1 MDVNIQGAA
10 NSRSKA
16 AAATESNGAL
26 LKKFAVGSLPD
37 LCSSVPSA
45 VPSFSTLSLQMASLI
60 PPALSPLSLFTSL
73 ANQAALSTST
83 YSMSMVQP
91 GVTNPLQPTFPTNM
105 MHLRA
110 RSCRPLG
117 RSEHHPNQLTKQDR
131 ETGYTKKIDNRHRL
145 TDLENGDEIPL
156 DLTVK
161 TSNECQITA
170 SSPLRHSPESD
181 MGRTQRI
188 SVALTTNH
196 STNLPSPQLVSS
208 STRHSAPESPT
219 TKSAIRKRRK
229 AVRRPLKL
237 FDQLPQTAKN
247 LEMDSGDKPITII
260 ENSLSTD
267 APTEKTRESSASDV
281 EGYHAISSPSNS
293 LPSFSSHEP
302 RSRRSHSACES
313 RSPPKHTLA
322 IDHKSV
328 TCLSDVSSTE
338 ARDGKPSVRV
348 RSVMDRH
355 TSTGER
361 TIYNP
366 RMRRFPEMT
375 PSEVKDE
382 AYWEKRVKNNEAARR
397 SRRARKTK
405 EAGLKEYAEKLER
418 ANAKLTEEIELL
430 KKEVCRLKSEVT
442 S

>member
-1 MDVNIQGAA
+1 
-10 NSRSKA
+10 
-16 AAATESNGAL
+16 
-26 LKKFAVGSLPD
+26 
-37 LCSSVPSA
+37 
-45 VPSFSTLSLQMASLI
+45 MASLI
-60 PPALSPLSLFTSL
+60 PPALSPVSLFTSL
-73 ANQAALSTST
+73 ASQAALSTST
-83 YSMSMVQP
+83 YSLSMVQP
-91 GVTNPLQPTFPTNM
+91 GVANPLQPTFPTNM

-110 RSCRPLG
+110 RSCRPFS
-117 RSEHHPNQLTKQDR
+117 RSELHPNQLTRQER
-131 ETGYTKKIDNRHRL
+131 ETGYGKKLDQRYRP
-145 TDLENGDEIPL
+145 TEVENGDERPL

-181 MGRTQRI
+181 MGHTPRI
-188 SVALTTNH
+188 SIALTTNH
-196 STNLPSPQLVSS
+196 STDLPSPQLVSS
-208 STRHSAPESPT
+208 STRHSAPDSPT
-219 TKSAIRKRRK
+219 TKSATRKRRK
-229 AVRRPLKL
+229 AIRRPLKL

-247 LEMDSGDKPITII
+247 SEVDSGDKPITLI
-260 ENSLSTD
+260 ENSLSID
-267 APTEKTRESSASDV
+267 APTEKTRDSSASDV
-281 EGYHAISSPSNS
+281 EGYNAISSPTNS

-302 RSRRSHSACES
+302 RSRRSQSACES

-322 IDHKSV
+322 TDHKSI
-328 TCLSDVSSTE
+328 TEFSDVSSTE
-338 ARDGKPSVRV
+338 VRDGKPSVRV
-348 RSVMDRH
+348 RSVNDRH

-430 KKEVCRLKSEVT
+430 KREVCRLKSETT